1 MSLVSLN
8 VHQVVELSG
17 VGELYFDDPVGESV
31 LVEELG
37 FIFEGFVDLNYG
49 AADRGDEVAGS
60 LDALHG
66 AKLFACGD
74 FVVNFGHVNIHD
86 ITQSVLSIVRNTNV
100 TKFAFYANVLV

>member
-37 FIFEGFVDLNYG
+37 LIFEGFVDLYDG

-60 LDALHG
+60 LDALYG

-74 FVVNFGHVNIHD
+74 FVVHFGHVNIHD
-86 ITQSVLSIVRNTNV
+86 IAQSVLSIVRNTNV